1 MRQQHFIQIFENP
14 IEVLQNVIIHISNHL
29 KAERFQIRFP
39 PPIPH
44 DLMLLAM
51 NITVNFNHEG
61 SFCTIE
67 IHDVRSY
74 PMLSPKLETLKL
86 LHSKF

>member
-1 MRQQHFIQIFENP
+1 
-14 IEVLQNVIIHISNHL
+14 
-29 KAERFQIRFP
+29 
-39 PPIPH
+39 
-44 DLMLLAM
+44 MLLAM